1 MYVKYQLTLYAY
13 QAQYVRGRVI
23 ELRAGEGKLFVYVMG
38 LEKPVREKEKGIKGG
53 RVMIAFFV
61 NYSTVAFPP
70 HLPTLK

>member
-13 QAQYVRGRVI
+13 RAQYVHGRVI
-23 ELRAGEGKLFVYVMG
+23 ELRAGEGKLFVYAMG

-70 HLPTLK
+70 HLPMLK